1 MWNPYLQDFAAC
13 ETTKARHML
22 YRRLSKT
29 LHPDGGGDTETFRVM
44 MAAYNSSIACLDF
57 IPDPKEMQCKV
68 FWSGEWWLVKE
79 KRLSYLIIS
88 KFRHNGGLD
97 PKELTHRIRTTEVE
111 DTAIGPKF
119 AFRIVPRIPSSRAQR
134 ARRPSKN

>member
-1 MWNPYLQDFAAC
+1 LTNSYEDQFAAC
-13 ETTKARHML
+13 DGDKARHGL

-29 LHPDGGGDTETFRVM
+29 LHPDGGGDPETFRGM
-44 MAAYNSSIACLDF
+44 MAAYKSSVACLDF
-57 IPDPKEMQCKV
+57 IPDPKEIPCKV

-79 KRLSYLIIS
+79 KRFSFLIIS

-111 DTAIGPKF
+111 DTAVGPKF
-119 AFRIVPRIPSSRAQR
+119 AFRIVPRIPSKRAER
-134 ARRPSKN
+134 ARRPSKS